1 MHVFSAMF
9 FLFLFTLTCSDYKT
23 GFGGQFGIQTD
34 RMDKSS
40 LGWDHHERLEKH
52 VSQKGGG
59 EAALQLASAQWAIFE
74 IF

>member
-1 MHVFSAMF
+1 MFF

-59 EAALQLASAQWAIFE
+59 GAALQLTFRIETEPNSSLLL
-74 IF
+74 

>member
-1 MHVFSAMF
+1 MHVFF
-9 FLFLFTLTCSDYKT
+9 YNVFLFLFTLTCSDYKT

-59 EAALQLASAQWAIFE
+59 RLHCISPQLKRPF
-74 IF
+74 F